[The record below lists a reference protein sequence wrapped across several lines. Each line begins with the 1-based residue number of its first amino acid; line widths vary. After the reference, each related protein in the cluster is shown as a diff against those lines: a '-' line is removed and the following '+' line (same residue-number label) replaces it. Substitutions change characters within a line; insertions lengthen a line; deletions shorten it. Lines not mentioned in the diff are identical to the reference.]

1 MEVDGTTIDDAE
13 DFDLVMLMYY
23 LLEYNSNYSDA
34 TRSFWFYSKDEATD
48 LNLKKGI
55 VNTNEFKPFKYKAT
69 LLENTEDD
77 GANGILINANIAVAL
92 KYLSKF

>member
-1 MEVDGTTIDDAE
+1 M
-13 DFDLVMLMYY
+13 
-23 LLEYNSNYSDA
+23 
-34 TRSFWFYSKDEATD
+34 
-48 LNLKKGI
+48 
-55 VNTNEFKPFKYKAT
+55 NTNEFKPFKYKAT